1 MVVESIPK
9 AVGFI
14 YGLLAFVTLIWL
26 WHSGRF
32 TRQRAMPF
40 LVISVL
46 LGFLVF
52 APVYPYQLQMVVL
65 GDTVAL
71 GSPIPAALGALL
83 VFIALA
89 LIFGRIICGQVCPA
103 GAVQELMYLVPVKK
117 RGHAES
123 RTSVAVRAGVFVI
136 FLAAGL
142 GLSVDLLA
150 LIGLP
155 AFFHIAVM
163 TVSFF
168 IFLGIILL
176 SATIYRPFCRYICP
190 YGALLAPAASKAL
203 YQIRRTDAC
212 INCGR
217 CEQVCP
223 TGEADPTAR
232 LGECYLCGRCTDA
245 CLVDGALVYGRK
257 DEKLT

>member
-14 YGLLAFVTLIWL
+14 YGSLAFVALIWL
-26 WHSGRF
+26 WYSGRF
-32 TRQRAMPF
+32 TRRRAIPF
-40 LVISVL
+40 LVVSAF

-65 GDTVAL
+65 RDTVAL
-71 GSPIPAALGALL
+71 GSPVPMALGALL
-83 VFIALA
+83 VFVALA

-103 GAVQELMYLVPVKK
+103 GAVQELMYLLPVKK
-117 RGHAES
+117 HNRAES
-123 RTSVAVRAGVFVI
+123 RTPMAVRVGAFIV

-155 AFFHIAVM
+155 AFFHLAVM
-163 TVSFF
+163 SISFF
-168 IFLGIILL
+168 IFLGVILL
-176 SATIYRPFCRYICP
+176 SATVYRPFCRYICP

>member
-1 MVVESIPK
+1 
-9 AVGFI
+9 
-14 YGLLAFVTLIWL
+14 
-26 WHSGRF
+26 
-32 TRQRAMPF
+32 
-40 LVISVL
+40 
-46 LGFLVF
+46 
-52 APVYPYQLQMVVL
+52 
-65 GDTVAL
+65 
-71 GSPIPAALGALL
+71 
-83 VFIALA
+83 
-89 LIFGRIICGQVCPA
+89 
-103 GAVQELMYLVPVKK
+103 MYLVPVKK

-217 CEQVCP
+217 CERVCP

-245 CLVDGALVYGRK
+245 CLADGALVYGRK
-257 DEKLT
+257 DKKLT